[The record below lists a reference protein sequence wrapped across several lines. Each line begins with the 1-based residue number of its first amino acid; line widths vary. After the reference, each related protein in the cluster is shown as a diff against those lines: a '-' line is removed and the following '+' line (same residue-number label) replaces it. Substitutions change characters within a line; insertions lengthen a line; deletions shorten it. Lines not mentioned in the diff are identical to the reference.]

1 MATPTKITKVGAVF
15 KPGKDKDGNEVALP
29 DANEDIWV
37 SPPHVLSQPKPKPP
51 EKSNTSINLTLPS
64 DAKAAANTRVVYV
77 TTYNPKT
84 KITAVYEQEYE
95 SILGVPTRTPKLLDP
110 DKRIATR
117 NEKDGTYEPTKY
129 AKENY
134 TSSTVSNIAN
144 NAATRAD
151 IERTRAYTYQNGYQQ
166 INKKPPSPVQV
177 ATALQDPLPVAD
189 PDAIPLPGAE
199 DDDGSTI
206 RGASLSSIDI
216 NDVQTASEVASGLS
230 DDLKYPSNSPTYL
243 ESDYVRF
250 SAIKYKPAEVSS
262 NSFAISYN
270 PGEVIG
276 ASVYLP
282 IQGGISDSNGVGWNE
297 EVINPLQIAGAQI
310 ALETLDG
317 GGGGLAKAVSRV
329 VGNVADN
336 APEVISAIKASV
348 TESAI
353 GANILPRTSRAIFN
367 PNTEL
372 LFNGPQLRA
381 FTFSFKLMP
390 RSDNEAK
397 EIKKIIRFFKV
408 NMAARTT
415 ESALFLKAPNVFR
428 IEYIHKDE
436 GANSHPGIN
445 LIKDCAL
452 QNFSVDYT
460 PDGTYMTV
468 GDDDIGAMFSYN
480 LTMSF
485 MELTPVYSKDYD
497 DENAGDHPIGY

>member
-1 MATPTKITKVGAVF
+1 MATPANITKIGAAF
-15 KPGKDKDGNEVALP
+15 KPGEDEDGNEVALP
-29 DANEDIWV
+29 DANEDIWI

-51 EKSNTSINLTLPS
+51 EKSNTNINLTLPS

-95 SILGVPTRTPKLLDP
+95 GILNRTPKLLDP
-110 DKRIATR
+110 AKRIATR

-134 TSSTVSNIAN
+134 TASTVSNIAN

-199 DDDGSTI
+199 DNDGSSIT
-206 RGASLSSIDI
+206 GASLSSIDI
-216 NDVQTASEVASGLS
+216 DDVQTASEVASGLS

-243 ESDYVRF
+243 QSDYIRF
-250 SAIKYKPAEVSS
+250 SAVKYEPAQVSS

-270 PGEVIG
+270 PGQIIG
-276 ASVYLP
+276 KSVYLP

-310 ALETLDG
+310 AMGTIQEG
-317 GGGGLAKAVSRV
+317 GPGLMDAFTKVAGNV
-329 VGNVADN
+329 VGH
-336 APEVISAIKASV
+336 APGVKAALKASV

-390 RSDNEAK
+390 RSDSEAK

-468 GDDDIGAMFSYN
+468 GDDGIGAMFSYN

-497 DENAGDHPIGY
+497 DEKADDHPIGY